1 MEKHP
6 MRTFFLSAAAALSF
20 SAPVFAEPV
29 ENSAICIIWDNTGKQ
44 VFGEPCTYQEWVS
57 PGVAGRTT
65 QLAIRDARGNISKQF
80 SFFMNDND
88 ALMKRGKLMVKSP
101 GTIYMLIGTTM
112 KVPGIGRT
120 VRPPFRLK
128 RTNPKCTTKV

>member
-6 MRTFFLSAAAALSF
+6 MRTFFLSAAVALSF
-20 SAPVFAEPV
+20 STPVFAEPV

-65 QLAIRDARGNISKQF
+65 QLAIRDARGDISKQF

-88 ALMKRGKLMVKSP
+88 APNEAWKVDGKIA
-101 GTIYMLIGTTM
+101 GHDIYVDWYYDEGSWYWSNGAPALSIEENESEMYD
-112 KVPGIGRT
+112 
-120 VRPPFRLK
+120 
-128 RTNPKCTTKV
+128 